1 MPTITDAASEIR
13 VRRDMINP
21 FAGGQF
27 VLREG
32 HTYDDGSL
40 MKIVTS
46 AYAITA
52 ENRCDLVL
60 AAALPKLARTGH
72 AAAVAVCPLSGPER
86 TSFARSEYFAF

>member
-21 FAGGQF
+21 FSGGQF

-32 HTYDDGSL
+32 RTYDDGSL
-40 MKIVTS
+40 MKVVTS

-52 ENRCDLVL
+52 EKRCDLVL
-60 AAALPKLARTGH
+60 AAALPKLAQ
-72 AAAVAVCPLSGPER
+72 S
-86 TSFARSEYFAF
+86 